1 MLARDK
7 KAGNRWIAGLL
18 MQTGSLVQMR
28 YELDG
33 SWRDKNAVFSMQ
45 RPIKEQKRN
54 PLREQRFLFVVLPLS
69 FAIGQL
75 LAINKRSNAFML
87 SVSAPKR

>member
-33 SWRDKNAVFSMQ
+33 SWQDKNAVFSMQ

-54 PLREQRFLFVVLPLS
+54 PLREQPIPFCCFAAFFCNRTTACNQQKKQCLYVV
-69 FAIGQL
+69 G
-75 LAINKRSNAFML
+75 
-87 SVSAPKR
+87 